1 MAHTQTVLVRFEDV
15 DYARVVF
22 FPRLLEYCH
31 RVFEDFFPAQLGV
44 SYAEVVA
51 QRRVGFPAVSS
62 RADFRI
68 PFRFGDECRI
78 AMEVLRIGEASVTCR
93 YRLFRGDALAAEIEN
108 VVACIDVDAFRA
120 RPLPDDVRRAFEAH
134 QVPSTS

>member
-1 MAHTQTVLVRFEDV
+1 MAHVQTLLVRFEDV

-44 SYAEVVA
+44 SYAEMVA
-51 QRRVGFPAVSS
+51 QRKIGFPVVSS
-62 RADFRI
+62 KADFRF

-78 AMEVLRIGEASVTCR
+78 AMEVLRMGEASVTNR
-93 YRLFRGDALAAEIEN
+93 FRLFRGGALAAEIEI
-108 VVACIDVDAFRA
+108 VVACVDVDAFRA
-120 RPLPDDVRRAFEAH
+120 RPIPDDVRRGLEAH
-134 QVPSTS
+134 RV

>member
-1 MAHTQTVLVRFEDV
+1 MAHTQTLLVRFEDV

-22 FPRLLEYCH
+22 FPKLFEYCH

-44 SYAEVVA
+44 SFA
-51 QRRVGFPAVSS
+51 QMIVQRKVGFPLVSS

-93 YRLFRGDALAAEIEN
+93 YRLFRGDALAAEIET
-108 VVACIDVDAFRA
+108 VVACVDVDAFRV

-134 QVPSTS
+134 QCPP